1 MDQNQEQEQV
11 LIARNNDTGEIGA
24 VKGQNPDGSPQLAE
38 MKSAKLSD
46 LVKFTKG
53 QNPIEAFVSNF
64 VRQAKNP
71 SLFGFFKVPADRFDS
86 VGQAMGDLIKDPEA
100 NAELLKDF
108 KVDVPQQTQTEV
120 KTQEHEVDATET
132 QAEKAIDEQVTQEG
146 QHNYQAIDESK
157 IDWAAFK
164 NNWGV
169 DREQLEKSGDLEK
182 MLNYGKSGL
191 MKIQPTLAG
200 EKMELDARLSLRT
213 DANGNVKLVPH
224 FIHLEPNLE
233 KEYRG
238 YQFTNADKEQLL
250 KTGNLGRIV
259 ELNGK
264 DRQKIP
270 SYVSLDRQ
278 TNEIVSMP
286 VDRLR
291 IKGNIGKT
299 VLTKEEIETLKSGQ
313 PIIGKE
319 ISTRDGKT
327 FKTTLQVNAD
337 SRCVEFVPKAWQN
350 HNQGEQQHQKS
361 SQQQKSPQQRNS
373 WTDENG
379 NIRPISKWKD
389 NHFTEQQKKD
399 YVEGKTVVLENAVD
413 QKGQPCTLYLKFDPK
428 KQRPIASPNN
438 PDLQQTVVPSNESYT
453 QVAVNNEGKTNEAT
467 NKIKEPLQQAQ
478 TVPKNEEQKTQ
489 QRKPKGPKM

>member
-11 LIARNNDTGEIGA
+11 LIARNNETGEIGA

-53 QNPIEAFVSNF
+53 QNPVEAFVSNF
-64 VRQAKNP
+64 LRQAKNP
-71 SLFGFFKVPADRFDS
+71 SMFGFFKVPADRFDS
-86 VGQAMGDLIKDPEA
+86 VGQAMGDLIKEPEA
-100 NAELLKDF
+100 NAEMLKDF
-108 KVDVPQQTQTEV
+108 KVEVPQQTQSNKKEETHSNVEAQAGKPTE
-120 KTQEHEVDATET
+120 A
-132 QAEKAIDEQVTQEG
+132 QANHDDTTKY
-146 QHNYQAIDESK
+146 HAIDESK
-157 IDWAAFK
+157 IDWEAFK

-191 MKIQPTLAG
+191 LKIQPTLAG

-213 DANGNVKLVPH
+213 DANGSVKLVPH

-238 YQFTNADKEQLL
+238 HQFTAADKEQLL

-264 DRQKIP
+264 DGQKIP
-270 SYVSLDRQ
+270 SYVSLDRL

-299 VLTKEEIETLKSGQ
+299 ELTKDEIETLKRGQ

-319 ISTRDGKT
+319 INTRDGKT

-337 SRCVEFVPKAWQN
+337 SRCVEFVPKAWHN
-350 HNQGEQQHQKS
+350 HKQGVQQQQKS
-361 SQQQKSPQQRNS
+361 SQQQNS

-379 NIRPISKWKD
+379 NIRPISKWKE
-389 NHFTEQQKKD
+389 NIFTEQQKKD

-413 QKGQPCTLYLKFDPK
+413 KKGQPCTLYLKFDPK

-438 PDLQQTVVPSNESYT
+438 PDIQQTVAPSNESAT

-467 NKIKEPLQQAQ
+467 NKVKEPLQQGQ
-478 TVPKNEEQKTQ
+478 TAPKNEEQQTR

>member
-1 MDQNQEQEQV
+1 MDQTQEKEQV

-24 VKGQNPDGSPQLAE
+24 VTGQNQDGSPQLAE

-53 QNPIEAFVSNF
+53 QNPVEAFISNF
-64 VRQAKNP
+64 IRQAKNP
-71 SLFGFFKVPADRFDS
+71 SLFGFFKVDAANFD
-86 VGQAMGDLIKDPEA
+86 
-100 NAELLKDF
+100 
-108 KVDVPQQTQTEV
+108 T
-120 KTQEHEVDATET
+120 
-132 QAEKAIDEQVTQEG
+132 EG
-146 QHNYQAIDESK
+146 QGLGALLQSPDTNKELIAPYKVEADANSQNKYHAIDESK
-157 IDWAAFK
+157 IDWDAFK

-191 MKIQPTLAG
+191 LKIQPTLAG

-213 DANGNVKLVPH
+213 DANGSVKLVPH

-233 KEYRG
+233 KEFRG
-238 YQFTNADKEQLL
+238 HQFTAEDKEQLL

-264 DRQKIP
+264 DGQKIP
-270 SYVSLDRQ
+270 SYVSLDRL

-286 VDRLR
+286 ADRLR

-350 HNQGEQQHQKS
+350 HKLGEQAL
-361 SQQQKSPQQRNS
+361 QQQKPQQRNS
-373 WTDENG
+373 WTDDEG

-389 NHFTEQQKKD
+389 NHFTDQQKKD

-413 QKGQPCTLYLKFDPK
+413 KQGQPCTLYIKFDPAQ
-428 KQRPIASPNN
+428 QRPISSTKN
-438 PDLQQTVVPSNESYT
+438 PDLEHTVAPSNESAT
-453 QVAVNNEGKTNEAT
+453 QVAVNNEGKSNEAT
-467 NKIKEPLQQAQ
+467 NKVKEPLQQGQ
-478 TVPKNEEQKTQ
+478 TAPKNEEQQTQ